1 MRSRKLSHYV
11 LRCSFFTFG
20 FEMNTSLVD
29 SRWRTMMVIFVITGW
44 VNACVNFFIA
54 LAFLILTPPY
64 GGQQGLLKM
73 IGGLMLLLSTVQAF
87 INTGLNRRAEW
98 ARKIAWHIAFLEF
111 FQPPFGT
118 IHAVLAF
125 ALLRRQSAMQWFV

>member
-1 MRSRKLSHYV
+1 
-11 LRCSFFTFG
+11 
-20 FEMNTSLVD
+20 MNTSLVD
-29 SRWRTMMVIFVITGW
+29 SRWRTMITIFIITGW
-44 VNACVNFFIA
+44 VNACVNFLIA

-64 GGQQGLLKM
+64 GSQQSWLKM
-73 IGGLMLLLSTVQAF
+73 IGGFMLLLSVIQAF

-98 ARKIAWHIAFLEF
+98 ARKAAWYIAFLEF

-118 IHAVLAF
+118 VHAIMAF